1 MVVEELTFKEHRKR
15 RNATIVEMID
25 DDLMTMTA
33 VAKLFSISRQRVKQI
48 YDREK
53 EQTNRV

>member
-48 YDREK
+48 YDKEK
-53 EQTNRV
+53 ARYV

>member
-25 DDLMTMTA
+25 
-33 VAKLFSISRQRVKQI
+33 KLFSISRQRVKQI